1 MKQLW
6 RWLIALLILAAIA
19 AGLFGIAYRAYA
31 PGDLSARVDRA
42 QARWAIFGEWTTW
55 RFLGRGLLVTLE
67 LAVVSICLSL
77 VFAVILALIRLS
89 GHPRMRVG
97 GPVMAFV
104 ARLAGLLVEVVR
116 SSPLFMLII
125 YTFIG
130 LPKIG
135 IDLSPFTAGVT
146 ALTLY
151 TSCVT
156 SEIVRAGVLSLDRGQ
171 FDAGLSLGL
180 GYFARVR
187 FIVLPQALR
196 RMIPAIVSQLATLVK
211 DTSLVSFVTV
221 FELSRSGQAL
231 FQQES
236 NVIETLLVLMAM
248 YFVVNFA
255 LSQLSTRLEL
265 RPGRVGRAKVP
276 AALGAEDQVPTV
288 A

>member
-1 MKQLW
+1 M
-6 RWLIALLILAAIA
+6 
-19 AGLFGIAYRAYA
+19 
-31 PGDLSARVDRA
+31 
-42 QARWAIFGEWTTW
+42 
-55 RFLGRGLLVTLE
+55 
-67 LAVVSICLSL
+67 
-77 VFAVILALIRLS
+77 
-89 GHPRMRVG
+89 
-97 GPVMAFV
+97 
-104 ARLAGLLVEVVR
+104 
-116 SSPLFMLII
+116 
-125 YTFIG
+125 
-130 LPKIG
+130 
-135 IDLSPFTAGVT
+135 T

-180 GYFARVR
+180 GYFGRVR

-221 FELSRSGQAL
+221 FELSRGGQTL
-231 FQQES
+231 FQQEN
-236 NVIETLLVLMAM
+236 NVIETLLVLMVI
-248 YFVVNFA
+248 YFMVNFA
-255 LSQLSTRLEL
+255 LSQLSTTLEL

>member
-1 MKQLW
+1 MKALW
-6 RWLIALLILAAIA
+6 RWLIALPIVAAIV
-19 AGLFGIAYRAYA
+19 AGLLGLAYRAYA
-31 PGDLSARVDRA
+31 PGDLAARIDRA

-77 VFAVILALIRLS
+77 VFAVVLALIRLS
-89 GHPRMRVG
+89 AHPRMRVG
-97 GPVMAFV
+97 GPVMAV
-104 ARLAGLLVEVVR
+104 TARIAGLLVEVVR

-135 IDLSPFTAGVT
+135 IDLTPFTAGVT

-180 GYFARVR
+180 GYVARVR

-248 YFVVNFA
+248 YFAVNFT

>member
-1 MKQLW
+1 MKSLW
-6 RWLIALLILAAIA
+6 RWLVALPILAAVA
-19 AGLFGIAYRAYA
+19 AGLLGLAYRAYA
-31 PGDLSARVDRA
+31 PGDLDARIARA
-42 QARWAIFGEWTTW
+42 QARWAVFGHIGTW

-67 LAVVSICLSL
+67 LAVLSIALSL
-77 VFAVILALIRLS
+77 VFAVVLALVRLS

-97 GPVMAFV
+97 GPVMALA
-104 ARLAGLLVEVVR
+104 ARGAGLLVEVVR

-125 YTFIG
+125 YTYIG
-130 LPKIG
+130 LPKVG
-135 IDLSPFTAGVT
+135 VDLSPFVAGVT

-248 YFVVNFA
+248 YFVVNFS